1 MTDLNPKMLDGVPVY
16 FKIDDIP
23 YDVIRFGGPFWIH
36 EVPPSMENAPGQGMA
51 ATANQTGGTMT
62 FGTDPSQPLNIFLT
76 LWFFI
81 RLIIATI
88 CVVVVV
94 KQITSGIHLITAI
107 PEGEIVDVL
116 EDGTRIYEAPDGTVL
131 ALRPDGTVDT
141 LSDAPPG
148 QFEDIKTIAIVM
160 GVILTIIAVFVLVS
174 KVDLTK
180 VKESVTAAKTK
191 VTEAVQKTM
200 KK

>member
-16 FKIDDIP
+16 YKIDDIP
-23 YDVIRFGGPFWIH
+23 YNIIRQGGPFWIH
-36 EVPPSMENAPGQGMA
+36 VVPPSMENAPGQGMA
-51 ATANQTGGTMT
+51 AVANQTGGTMT
-62 FGTDPSQPLNIFLT
+62 YGTDPSQPLNIFLT

-94 KQITSGIHLITAI
+94 RAISAGLHLITAL
-107 PEGEIVDVL
+107 PEGEIVDVF
-116 EDGTRIYEAPDGTVL
+116 EDGTRLYEAPDGSSWL
-131 ALRPDGTVDT
+131 LHPDGSLTP
-141 LSDAPPG
+141 LGGEPPG
-148 QFEDIKTIAIVM
+148 PLEDIKTIAIVI
-160 GVILTIIAVFVLVS
+160 GVIITIIVVLILVS
-174 KVDLTK
+174 KVDFTK
-180 VKESVTAAKTK
+180 VKSSMAAAKTK